1 MRQSY
6 ELHRGRGC
14 RRPLLRIH
22 DRRTGRGTGG
32 NRTEFRCRNEWR
44 RGLRVEQEPQLRLF
58 LQHGDGGALTYRGGI
73 LPEGA
78 A

>member
-6 ELHRGRGC
+6 ELQ
-14 RRPLLRIH
+14 
-22 DRRTGRGTGG
+22 
-32 NRTEFRCRNEWR
+32 R